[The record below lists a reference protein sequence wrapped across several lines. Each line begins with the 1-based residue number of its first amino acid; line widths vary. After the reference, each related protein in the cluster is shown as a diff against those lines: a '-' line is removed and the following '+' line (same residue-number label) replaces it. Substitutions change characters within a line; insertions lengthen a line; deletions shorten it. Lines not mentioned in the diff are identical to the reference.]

1 MNLARSSGE
10 TLTRRPTLMVRIWRV
25 LTSSH
30 AFVCPQFRIRARS
43 LTLYRRSSRLTLSK
57 VSILSLSLL
66 FLLNITCLRINP
78 AHSVIPN
85 LSMG

>member
-1 MNLARSSGE
+1 
-10 TLTRRPTLMVRIWRV
+10 
-25 LTSSH
+25 
-30 AFVCPQFRIRARS
+30 